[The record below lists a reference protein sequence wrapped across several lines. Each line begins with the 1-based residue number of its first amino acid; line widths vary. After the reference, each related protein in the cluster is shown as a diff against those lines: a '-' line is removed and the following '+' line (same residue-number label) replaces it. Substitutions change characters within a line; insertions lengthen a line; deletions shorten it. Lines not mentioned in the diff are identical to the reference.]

1 MKPDIIISSHDLER
15 LEALLDSLPASMSSN
30 KAALLEELNRADIRE
45 PQDIPATVVTMN
57 SKVHFVV
64 EPSREEFSLT
74 LSYPAN
80 VADGPERI
88 SVLSPVGAAI
98 LGLSVGA
105 EIDWPGPSGANLR
118 VRVLEV
124 VDQSRPGKEVQDRS
138 AGERA
143 AR

>member
-15 LEALLDSLPASMSSN
+15 LEALLDRLPASMSSN
-30 KAALLEELNRADIRE
+30 KAALLAELDRADIRE
-45 PQDIPATVVTMN
+45 PQDVPSSVVTMN
-57 SKVHFVV
+57 SRVHFVV
-64 EPSREEFSLT
+64 EPSGEEFSLT

-80 VADGPERI
+80 LADGPERI

-105 EIDWPGPSGANLR
+105 HIDWPGPNGAELR

-124 VDQSRPGKEVQDRS
+124 VGQQPAGNKAQDRI

-143 AR
+143 AQ